1 MYDALEDTPRSFQL
15 KLVDALNSLGET
27 MGVPPEEAFNKV
39 LCKSD
44 DGNEDVKKKLYN
56 WWRAF
61 FEVLGKCDRIPSDRV
76 QEFDQKVDDLMAE
89 IMRAGDAEATS
100 EEEPVLESEEDEA
113 DPGYEQA
120 TKDDEDKMLADMEFA
135 IQHIGEVANKVKAVV
150 NFINPYCGTEVN
162 ESGDQPKFK
171 VGDVVR
177 VMGVSGMDFYGRDAP
192 IGSIVKIEPPHPDVG
207 VYEYLIK
214 GRSGE
219 FFAYEDELELV
230 PERFTEE
237 ESSMKKKMNE
247 RGRIQNGDSEW
258 VPMDDYIGMEFE
270 ESDNGEGFWK
280 AMDDVDRLEQ
290 QGYWSGEFKVGD
302 KVIWIDP
309 EYPDEPS
316 DGWRVVDAPED
327 DGVEDPDAIY
337 VIVNDETGSEAE
349 VYGHELRPSGLL
361 KEDGNQ
367 APANELK
374 KGDDGW
380 KEIGQPIGEATVVVD
395 ADTVWDV
402 LELLDDDV
410 ANQNLTELINSHTR
424 SEEEIMDA
432 VENILGASGYSDN
445 VPKAVLN
452 GMFSSDNIHEL
463 IEELGLDVDAYMD
476 RGEIQDANKPTSVEL
491 ERSNDEIQ
499 DGEVKDGEKQ
509 VTQDGETKTLVAG
522 EGETK
527 KPVCEM
533 TIEQEVDDP
542 WKLSEMLWSQG
553 KENLEELLRSEL
565 VGEEDIM
572 MMLEDMGLRNLTNIN
587 DAFAFD
593 FPSILDSLGLDAE
606 AWSQNLEIKPKGGED

>member
-1 MYDALEDTPRSFQL
+1 MKKVVSETIDGSIKDIIQLKTLDNSLEFSQMYDALEDTPRSFQL

-44 DGNEDVKKKLYN
+44 DENEDVKKKLYN

-61 FEVLGKCDRIPSDRV
+61 FEVLGKCDRILADRV
-76 QEFDQKVDDLMAE
+76 QELDQKVDDLMAE
-89 IMRAGDAEATS
+89 IMKAGDAEATS

-113 DPGYEQA
+113 EPGYEQA
-120 TKDDEDKMLADMEFA
+120 TKDDEDKMLANMEFA

-177 VMGVSGMDFYGRDAP
+177 VVGVSGMDFYGRDAP
-192 IGSIVKIEPPHPDVG
+192 IGPIVKIEPPHPDVG
-207 VYEYLIK
+207 VYEYMIK

-237 ESSMKKKMNE
+237 ENSMKKKMNE

-258 VPMDDYIGMEFE
+258 VPMDNYIGMEFE
-270 ESDNGEGFWK
+270 ESDKGEGFWK

-327 DGVEDPDAIY
+327 DGVEDPEAIY

-361 KEDGNQ
+361 KEDGEQ
-367 APANELK
+367 ALSSEEFLDADTFIDMMTNGAGATPLFDPYNGTVEKDGTVILNVIAHKESVSYKDVQDGFAAQAAEYGWEFKSFGYSDDLTSGMVDDGNVEIDVVFAPMQQVDENLENELK

-380 KEIGQPIGEATVVVD
+380 TTIGQPVGE
-395 ADTVWDV
+395 
-402 LELLDDDV
+402 
-410 ANQNLTELINSHTR
+410 
-424 SEEEIMDA
+424 
-432 VENILGASGYSDN
+432 
-445 VPKAVLN
+445 
-452 GMFSSDNIHEL
+452 
-463 IEELGLDVDAYMD
+463 
-476 RGEIQDANKPTSVEL
+476 
-491 ERSNDEIQ
+491 SNDFITPEM
-499 DGEVKDGEKQ
+499 
-509 VTQDGETKTLVAG
+509 
-522 EGETK
+522 K
-527 KPVCEM
+527 KKV
-533 TIEQEVDDP
+533 
-542 WKLSEMLWSQG
+542 
-553 KENLEELLRSEL
+553 
-565 VGEEDIM
+565 
-572 MMLEDMGLRNLTNIN
+572 
-587 DAFAFD
+587 
-593 FPSILDSLGLDAE
+593 
-606 AWSQNLEIKPKGGED
+606 